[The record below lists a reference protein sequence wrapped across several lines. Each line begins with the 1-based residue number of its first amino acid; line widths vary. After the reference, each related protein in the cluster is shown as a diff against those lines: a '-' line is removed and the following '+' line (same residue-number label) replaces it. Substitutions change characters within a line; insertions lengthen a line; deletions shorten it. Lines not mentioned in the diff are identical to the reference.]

1 MASFPSK
8 RLRRLRINENIRNLV
23 QEVRLSTN
31 DLVCPIFVEEGL
43 EKKKQVDSMPDIA
56 RLPLSEVSNEVQNI
70 SDLKIPAVMLF
81 GIPSQKDE
89 KGTVSYT
96 HLTLPTICSV

>member
-1 MASFPSK
+1 MTQFPSK

-43 EKKKQVDSMPDIA
+43 EKKKQEESMPDLA
-56 RLPLSEVSNEVQNI
+56 RLPLSEDSNEVQ
-70 SDLKIPAVMLF
+70 
-81 GIPSQKDE
+81 
-89 KGTVSYT
+89 
-96 HLTLPTICSV
+96 